1 MAQSMTDEA
10 PRGNFQPKF
19 FELLNIENQKEYLK
33 LRVTLSSHFCRNR
46 RGKRIET
53 FSETLLTIQNFC
65 IRHNEDDWKRCLVCG
80 ICWIPNGIA
89 INTRQL
95 GLLIDKCKSSING
108 SFQKMGYST
117 LQSREESAAYLV
129 EAIPNLLNNYA
140 ELREWTVRT
149 FTAATPQPGLPPY
162 CVNTIYPFASPAPQR
177 ARFLGYPSHPP
188 QRVPTPSI
196 GVPLVTPQI
205 FPESKNVSSQASAKQ
220 IEEPIVDCIDDPTPP
235 QAPDYGPDDF
245 QTDMFCLAPSFL
257 LENDDDFPTTNNDEN
272 IFEDNIFD
280 T

>member
-1 MAQSMTDEA
+1 MTDEA

-19 FELLNIENQKEYLK
+19 FELLNVENQKEYLK
-33 LRVTLSSHFCRNR
+33 LRNTLSSHFCRNR

-95 GLLIDKCKSSING
+95 GHLIDKCKSSING
-108 SFQKMGYST
+108 SFQKMGYTT

-129 EAIPNLLNNYA
+129 EAIPSLLNNYA

-177 ARFLGYPSHPP
+177 PQFLAYPNLPP
-188 QRVPTPSI
+188 PRVPTPAVN
-196 GVPLVTPQI
+196 VPLVTPQI
-205 FPESKNVSSQASAKQ
+205 FQESKYVSSPTTIQQ
-220 IEEPIVDCIDDPTPP
+220 IEEPIIDLMEDQQSSQSQEFET
-235 QAPDYGPDDF
+235 DNF
-245 QTDMFCLAPSFL
+245 QNDMFCLTPSFL
-257 LENDDDFPTTNNDEN
+257 IENDPNDFPTNGNEDNIFEEN
-272 IFEDNIFD
+272 IFES
-280 T
+280 